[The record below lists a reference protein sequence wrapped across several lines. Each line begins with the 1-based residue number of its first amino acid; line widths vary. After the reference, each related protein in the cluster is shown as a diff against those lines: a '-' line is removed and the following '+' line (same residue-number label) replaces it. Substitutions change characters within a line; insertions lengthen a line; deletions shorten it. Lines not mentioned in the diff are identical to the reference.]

1 MLCCT
6 DLQMLMKLDVL
17 ITYLR
22 KKKKKK
28 ERYLSDSDRRIKIMT
43 WSIVFLDGR
52 LNVFYCYM

>member
-28 ERYLSDSDRRIKIMT
+28 RDT
-43 WSIVFLDGR
+43 
-52 LNVFYCYM
+52 